1 MHFILHILI
10 RLRSIRLGSD
20 LMDRLPFLIKF
31 VRIVVATMIQIT
43 SITFLS
49 GMKYDN
55 AFMLQIY
62 IYIINHYMAME
73 T

>member
-1 MHFILHILI
+1 
-10 RLRSIRLGSD
+10 
-20 LMDRLPFLIKF
+20 MDRLPFLIKF